1 MSSPWPRAPRCAMRP
16 AAVSGRFFTL
26 YAAVLAGICLHD
38 ACSCHAIT
46 EWKRP
51 GAAAVPSDPANASL
65 LSPAGGARCAG
76 GGGQAQG
83 GDQGAALDAS
93 WRARLPGLTGIFP
106 MV

>member
-1 MSSPWPRAPRCAMRP
+1 M
-16 AAVSGRFFTL
+16 
-26 YAAVLAGICLHD
+26 YAAVLAGICLYD

-76 GGGQAQG
+76 GKGRRRGEIREPLWTRR
-83 GDQGAALDAS
+83 GARGCL
-93 WRARLPGLTGIFP
+93 G
-106 MV
+106 